1 MKLNDSRS
9 ILSPIT
15 ILVITVLVDMTGFG
29 MIIPLIPFYAQKLD
43 AGPSGIGILL
53 TSFSVMQFFF
63 SPVLGQISDSR
74 GRKPVLIF
82 SILTSIGSFVLFT
95 IAKNYPILLLS
106 RIIAGLASEGAVAQA
121 YVADVTSRE
130 DRSQGLGKIGAATGI
145 GFILGPVL
153 GGLLSPY
160 GFWAPGT
167 AAVILS
173 IINLMFVI
181 IFLPEP
187 ERLTES
193 RYSIGFRG
201 YLKNIYDAVREPLTG
216 QVLIIFFVITLSFSA
231 IPVTVPL
238 LTIDY
243 YGFTEVD
250 MSYVFIFIGLVQVL
264 LQGFAIRKL
273 VESLGEE
280 KLIVL
285 GPFIMMLGIISMP
298 LFRGILFF
306 GFSIVLIS
314 VGVGVTNTAVPG
326 LISLLS
332 PPERQ
337 GRVLGLTQSVG
348 SIARIPGPVLSG
360 IATEL
365 TGLSTSFFFGG
376 LILIIPF
383 LLGCR
388 VFSLCTLKGLLKR
401 VR

>member
-1 MKLNDSRS
+1 
-9 ILSPIT
+9 
-15 ILVITVLVDMTGFG
+15 
-29 MIIPLIPFYAQKLD
+29 
-43 AGPSGIGILL
+43 
-53 TSFSVMQFFF
+53 
-63 SPVLGQISDSR
+63 
-74 GRKPVLIF
+74 
-82 SILTSIGSFVLFT
+82 
-95 IAKNYPILLLS
+95 LS

-121 YVADVTSRE
+121 YVADITSRE

-306 GFSIVLIS
+306 ELSIVLIS

-326 LISLLS
+326 LISLMS

>member
-1 MKLNDSRS
+1 MKPKDSRS

-15 ILVITVLVDMTGFG
+15 ILVITVLIDMTGFG

-63 SPVLGQISDSR
+63 SPLLGQVSDRR

-95 IAKNYPILLLS
+95 IAKNYLVLLSS

-121 YVADVTSRE
+121 YVADITSRE
-130 DRSQGLGKIGAATGI
+130 ERSEGLGKIGAATGI
-145 GFILGPVL
+145 GFILGPVI

-167 AAVILS
+167 AAVILG
-173 IINLMFVI
+173 IINLIFILV
-181 IFLPEP
+181 FLPEP

-193 RYSIGFRG
+193 RYSIGFRD
-201 YLKNIYDAVREPLTG
+201 YISTIFDAVREPLTG
-216 QVLIIFFVITLSFSA
+216 QIFIIFFVITLSFSA

-238 LTIDY
+238 LAIDY
-243 YGFTEVD
+243 YGFTEVE
-250 MSYVFIFIGLVQVL
+250 MSYVFIFIGLVQVF
-264 LQGFAIRKL
+264 LQGFAIRRL

-285 GPFIMMLGIISMP
+285 GPFLMMLGIISMP
-298 LFRGILFF
+298 LLRGIPFF
-306 GFSIVLIS
+306 GLSLVLIS

-326 LISLLS
+326 LISLMA
-332 PPERQ
+332 PPEKQ

-348 SIARIPGPVLSG
+348 SVARIPGPVLSG
-360 IATEL
+360 ITTEL
-365 TGLSTSFFFGG
+365 AGLSTSFFFGG
-376 LILIIPF
+376 LILIFPF

-388 VFSLCTLKGLLKR
+388 VFSLCKLDGLLKR
-401 VR
+401 V